1 MTGAAPSR
9 RVLCEA
15 RIAVIF
21 RLFPTDTA
29 IGDVEAAVNAIPG
42 PPATRWAI
50 YAHAYPAGLKRGT
63 GTRSPLTTPE
73 RAAILREGFADGELE
88 ALLAAMNALP
98 GRTIGGVR
106 QVYDMGRTLGLRRS
120 PAAIERAIGRANAA
134 RTGRQPAAPA
144 ASGPLQVLA
153 PLRVDPAAGP
163 EAADAAVDRRHARA
177 LALLG
182 RARDLADAASGI
194 AADTGL
200 PLREVFRLAGELREA
215 RRERRAAA

>member
-15 RIAVIF
+15 RIAVIL
-21 RLFPTDTA
+21 RLFPTDAA

-50 YAHAYPAGLKRGT
+50 YAHASAAGLKRGT

-120 PAAIERAIGRANAA
+120 PAAIQRANAA

-144 ASGPLQVLA
+144 ASGRPLQVVA

-163 EAADAAVDRRHARA
+163 EAAEAAVDRRRARA
-177 LALLG
+177 LAALG
-182 RARDLADAASGI
+182 RARDPAEAAPDI

-215 RRERRAAA
+215 RRQRRAAA